1 MSQDLHS
8 SAPEANYAIEEEA
21 ERVVEQPVKRGW
33 FSHFALDITPLKV
46 SRDYRLLFF
55 GQLISA
61 FGSMMSFV
69 AIPVQMYQLT
79 ESSLMVGLIGVAE
92 FVPIATLAFVGGA
105 LADAVDRR
113 MMLRLTEIGQTIVTA
128 ILLINA
134 FLPQPQIWVL
144 FLCAALHAAF
154 AALQRPSFEALI
166 QKIVPPD
173 LMPSVAALNSLR
185 WTITAIC
192 GPAVGGIL
200 IGTYGAVLTYTI
212 DLFTFIAS
220 LAAVWLISSFP
231 PPADADDVSLRSIWE
246 GIKYAKSRQELLG
259 TYLIDINAMFFGM
272 PTALFPAIADKLG
285 AGSSVGLFY
294 AAVPFGAMVVSL
306 TSGWTR
312 RVHRHGLMVGIAAA
326 LWGLAIVG
334 FGLTD
339 NLWLALGFLALAGA
353 FDMVSGIF
361 RMTIWNQTI
370 PNRLRG
376 RLAGI
381 EMISYLTGP
390 HLGNLEAGIVASVFS
405 LRTSVVSGGVLC
417 VVGTVLLCAFLPK
430 FIAYDGREGVRR
442 KEAEEKARES
452 EFNG

>member
-1 MSQDLHS
+1 MSEKIHS
-8 SAPEANYAIEEEA
+8 SAPEGNYGIEEEA
-21 ERVVEQPVKRGW
+21 ERLVKRRGF
-33 FSHFALDITPLKV
+33 FSNFAIDITPLKV

-61 FGSMMSFV
+61 FGTMMTFV
-69 AIPVQMYQLT
+69 ALPVQMYQLT
-79 ESSLMVGLIGVAE
+79 NSSLMVGLIGLAE
-92 FVPIATLAFVGGA
+92 FLPIATLAFVGGA

-113 MMLRLTEIGQTIVTA
+113 MMLRLTEAGQTIVTT

-134 FLPQPQIWVL
+134 FLPQPQVWVL
-144 FLCAALHAAF
+144 FVCAALHAAF

-166 QKIVPPD
+166 QKIVLPE
-173 LMPSVAALNSLR
+173 LMSSVAALNSLR
-185 WTITAIC
+185 WEITAIG
-192 GPAVGGIL
+192 GPAVAGIL
-200 IGTYGAVLTYTI
+200 IGTYGAAFAYAI
-212 DLFTFIAS
+212 DLFTFIAT
-220 LAAVWLISSFP
+220 LTAVWLISSAA
-231 PPADADDVSLRSIWE
+231 PPAGADDVSLRSIWQ

-294 AAVPFGAMVVSL
+294 AAVPFGAMIVSL

-312 RVHRHGLMVGIAAA
+312 RVHRHGLMVAIAAA
-326 LWGLAIVG
+326 LWGVSIVG
-334 FGLTD
+334 FGLAE

-353 FDMVSGIF
+353 FDMISGIF

-370 PNRLRG
+370 PERLRG

-417 VVGTVLLCAFLPK
+417 VVGTIALSFLLPK
-430 FIAYDGREGVRR
+430 FIAYDGREGLRR
-442 KEAEEKARES
+442 KQEEEARYS
-452 EFNG
+452 GQI

>member
-8 SAPEANYAIEEEA
+8 SAPEGNYGIEEEA
-21 ERVVEQPVKRGW
+21 ERLVEKSKSRGF
-33 FSHFALDITPLKV
+33 FSNFALDISPLRV

-61 FGSMMSFV
+61 FGTMMTFV
-69 AIPVQMYQLT
+69 AVPVQMYQLT
-79 ESSLMVGLIGVAE
+79 NSSLMVGLIGVAE
-92 FVPIATLAFVGGA
+92 FLPIATLAFLGGA

-128 ILLINA
+128 LLLINA
-134 FLPQPQIWVL
+134 LSPQPQIWVL

-166 QKIVPPD
+166 ARIVPPEM
-173 LMPSVAALNSLR
+173 LPSVAALNSLR
-185 WTITAIC
+185 WTITAIA

-200 IGTYGAVLTYTI
+200 IGTYGAVTTFTI

-220 LAAVWLISSFP
+220 LSAVWLISAVP
-231 PPADADDVSLRSIWE
+231 PPAGADSVSLRSIIE
-246 GIKYAKSRQELLG
+246 GVKYAASRQELIG

-272 PTALFPAIADKLG
+272 PTALFPAVADKLG
-285 AGSSVGLFY
+285 AGASVGLFY
-294 AAVPFGAMVVSL
+294 AAVPAGALLVSL

-312 RVHRHGLMVGIAAA
+312 RVHRHGLMVAIAAA
-326 LWGLAIVG
+326 LWGVAIIG

-370 PNRLRG
+370 PDRLRG

-390 HLGNLEAGIVASVFS
+390 HLGNFEAGIVASLFS
-405 LRTSVVSGGVLC
+405 LRTSIVSGGVLC
-417 VVGTVLLCAFLPK
+417 VVGTVALSLMLPK
-430 FIAYDGREGVRR
+430 FIKYDGREGLRR
-442 KEAEEKARES
+442 KREEEAKYS
-452 EFNG
+452 GQI